1 MSINGISS
9 VNTLNSN
16 ISSNSAG
23 NVNSAQDFKDMLKTE
38 MLTQVN
44 NRKQTYAAQYSY
56 LSGLMG
62 DSSSKTGMLMA
73 ALIRQGSLGGSGM
86 TNIGSM
92 LSQMPQ
98 SSSLLGNSLL
108 GSYLGGI
115 NTNGSTTGMGGV
127 IPYEAWKPV
136 TPGITSNVFNRN
148 PQLYTNVIKQFS
160 VETNGRYEVNKNG
173 WNDTYCNIFVWDV
186 TKAMGAEIPHYY
198 DPNTG
203 APMQYPNVDG
213 GLQMTANRMHDW
225 LFEHGEEY
233 GWYQVSPE
241 QAQVMANQGRPAV
254 TVLRNNNGGHG
265 HVQVVC
271 PSNDLSYDEK
281 RGVTI
286 AQAGRKLTSYQPIT
300 QSYRASLP
308 KVVYF
313 AHM

>member
-9 VNTLNSN
+9 VNTINSDVTSSGSGN
-16 ISSNSAG
+16 I
-23 NVNSAQDFKDMLKTE
+23 NSAQDFRDMLKNE

-44 NRKQTYAAQYSY
+44 NRKQTYAEQYSY

-62 DSSSKTGMLMA
+62 ESTNKSGMLMA

-86 TNIGSM
+86 TNLGSM
-92 LSQMPQ
+92 FSQMPQ
-98 SSSLLGNSLL
+98 GSSMLGNSLL
-108 GSYLGGI
+108 GSYFGSI
-115 NTNGSTTGMGGV
+115 NANGSTSCTAGV

-136 TPGITSNVFNRN
+136 TPGITSNAFNRN

-213 GLQMTANRMHDW
+213 GLQMTANRMHNW
-225 LFEHGEEY
+225 LFKHGEEY
-233 GWYQVSPE
+233 GWYQVSAE
-241 QAQVMANQGRPAV
+241 QAQAMANQGRPAV
-254 TVLRNNNGGHG
+254 TVLKNNGGHG
-265 HVQVVC
+265 HVQAVC
-271 PSNDLSYDEK
+271 PSDDLSYNEK

-286 AQAGRKLTSYQPIT
+286 AQAGRNLTSYRPIT
-300 QSYRASLP
+300 EIYRASLP